1 VDSLSVSTSCDVSV
15 KAEWSGI
22 RKEHWPLL
30 LGLWAVPVSIAVSEF
45 LLGVAALLE
54 IIRLARRQTTLRMPR
69 CGWFWLIWAAMEI
82 GLWRLSADPDAGS
95 SEIRHLLLLGFLF
108 VALSSFDRAQQ
119 WIAAWKGVFVT
130 ATVSSA
136 FLILQFFLRLH
147 TYRDQIAGGGD
158 SSFYLRAGGLLHH
171 WMVYGTVEI
180 LVVAGLIGFWSAYP
194 NQRRR
199 LLPLIAINGVAIVLS
214 LTRMTWL
221 ACLLL
226 LTLGLIR
233 MHSKWVWA
241 LPAFPIVLYFL
252 APEAVRTRAA
262 NFTDPGYYS
271 NAERLQMIEVGW
283 KMVRDHPLTGVG
295 PGRVEQLYV
304 SYLKPGDPVPAYHGH
319 LHNNFAQTAAQFGIP
334 AGVAA
339 LLFIVCALLDLL
351 RASREAPD
359 PDRRFLSD
367 TALLA
372 FTGFLFAGLFEYTY
386 GHSLGLIMI
395 AFALLPSLLLSLP
408 RNSELSRTP
417 PAR

>member
-1 VDSLSVSTSCDVSV
+1 
-15 KAEWSGI
+15 
-22 RKEHWPLL
+22 
-30 LGLWAVPVSIAVSEF
+30 
-45 LLGVAALLE
+45 
-54 IIRLARRQTTLRMPR
+54 
-69 CGWFWLIWAAMEI
+69 
-82 GLWRLSADPDAGS
+82 
-95 SEIRHLLLLGFLF
+95 
-108 VALSSFDRAQQ
+108 
-119 WIAAWKGVFVT
+119 
-130 ATVSSA
+130 
-136 FLILQFFLRLH
+136 
-147 TYRDQIAGGGD
+147 
-158 SSFYLRAGGLLHH
+158 
-171 WMVYGTVEI
+171 MVYGTVEI

-241 LPAFPIVLYFL
+241 LPALPIVLYFL
-252 APEAVRTRAA
+252 APEAVRARAA

-319 LHNNFAQTAAQFGIP
+319 LHNNFAQIAAQFGIP
-334 AGVAA
+334 GGVAA

-351 RASREAPD
+351 RASREATD
-359 PDRRFLSD
+359 RDRRFLSD

-372 FTGFLFAGLFEYTY
+372 VTGFLFAGLFEYTY

-408 RNSELSRTP
+408 RNSDLSRTP